1 MPTFTER
8 SRMPLTRAQIRCVL
22 TIAGSDSGGG
32 TGLQA
37 DLKTFLCHRVHG
49 AVAVTSVT
57 AQDTTR
63 VSAVERLPGHMV
75 RAQIEAVLEDLAPE
89 AAKTGYLAGP
99 EAMAAVRDLL
109 PRLPPLVVDPVCVDR
124 LGRPFLDPG
133 TLETLRADLIPHAV
147 LVTPNI
153 HEAALLSGREVRE
166 RGDMPATAEAIL
178 SRGARAVLIK
188 GGRLAGARSPDLLV
202 TTDGIR
208 EWFDA
213 PRVNT
218 TAVRGAGD
226 TLSAAIAAR
235 LAQGMTLRDAVWSA
249 KTYVGLCLEQAMEI
263 GRGQGPIGHV
273 PAP

>member
-1 MPTFTER
+1 
-8 SRMPLTRAQIRCVL
+8 MPLTRAQIRCVL

-37 DLKTFLCHRVHG
+37 DIKTFLCHRVHG

-57 AQDTTR
+57 AQDTAR
-63 VSAVERLPGHMV
+63 VSMVERLAAQLV
-75 RAQIEAVLEDLAPE
+75 RAQIEAVLDDLVPE
-89 AAKTGYLAGP
+89 AAKTGYLGGP

-124 LGRPFLDPG
+124 LGRPFLDLA

-153 HEAALLSGREVRE
+153 HEATLLSGYEVRE
-166 RGDMPATAEAIL
+166 RGDMLAAAEAIL
-178 SRGARAVLIK
+178 RGGARAVLIK
-188 GGRLAGARSPDLLV
+188 GGRLAGALSPDLLA
-202 TTDGIR
+202 TTDGIL
-208 EWFDA
+208 EWFEA
-213 PRVNT
+213 PRVDT

-235 LAQGMTLRDAVWSA
+235 LAQGMALREAVGYA
-249 KTYVGLCLEQAMEI
+249 KSYVSLCLEQAMEI

-273 PAP
+273 PAW